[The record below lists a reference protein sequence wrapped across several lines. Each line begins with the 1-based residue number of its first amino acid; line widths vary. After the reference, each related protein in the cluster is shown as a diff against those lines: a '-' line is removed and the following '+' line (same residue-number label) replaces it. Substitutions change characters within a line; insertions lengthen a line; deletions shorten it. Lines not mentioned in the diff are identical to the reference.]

1 MGFFRLCNSMQNIP
15 NQSYKLL
22 KRFPFFYSFL
32 SLLIDLIQGVKM
44 SVSFFNKKEEM
55 MDYFSFLVSSEATS
69 STYRNYLTNVLALLE
84 DTSNTKIFLIDSLD
98 VIIFPTSLTDIL
110 LD

>member
-1 MGFFRLCNSMQNIP
+1 
-15 NQSYKLL
+15 
-22 KRFPFFYSFL
+22 
-32 SLLIDLIQGVKM
+32 M
-44 SVSFFNKKEEM
+44 SVSFFNKKEKM

-69 STYRNYLTNVLALLE
+69 YTYRNYFTNVLALLE